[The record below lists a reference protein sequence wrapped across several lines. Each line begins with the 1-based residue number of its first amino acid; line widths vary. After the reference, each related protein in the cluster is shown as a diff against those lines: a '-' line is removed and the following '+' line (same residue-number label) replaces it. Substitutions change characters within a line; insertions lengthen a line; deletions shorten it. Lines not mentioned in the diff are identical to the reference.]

1 MIRITRTYNEII
13 SISFNG
19 EELQS
24 DGGQRWYLPK
34 RLVGDEIINHLPKNI
49 FFKICNHNESQ
60 RNGRAKIPI
69 YIQKISENIVQVN
82 FEDTINRNTWNGKIN
97 LTSYIKTKKMI
108 IEAYSKEFGDI
119 SLDLFEDDENWIY
132 LFFST
137 KIRVDTISLAIIIA
151 EQMIAEIESAVEIF
165 HGMENDKDNI

>member
-49 FFKICNHNESQ
+49 FFIICNHNESQ

-119 SLDLFEDDENWIY
+119 SLDLFDDDENWIY

-137 KIRVDTISLAIIIA
+137 KIRADTINLAIIIA
-151 EQMIAEIESAVEIF
+151 EQMIAEIESAIEIF

>member
-49 FFKICNHNESQ
+49 FFIICNHNESR

-137 KIRVDTISLAIIIA
+137 KIRADTINLAIIIA
-151 EQMIAEIESAVEIF
+151 EQIIAEIESAIEIF